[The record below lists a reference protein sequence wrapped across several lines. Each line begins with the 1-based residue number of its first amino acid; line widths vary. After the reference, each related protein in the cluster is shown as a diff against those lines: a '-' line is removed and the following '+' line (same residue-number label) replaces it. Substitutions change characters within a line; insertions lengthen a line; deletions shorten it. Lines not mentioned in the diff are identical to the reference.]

1 MLGSR
6 AQILVTEDEAN
17 LRMVLAAQLGREG
30 YDVHTACD
38 GRQAIDILQD
48 NHIDLVITDLRMP
61 NVDGMQLLRH
71 ALTLDPDL
79 LVIILTAYGT
89 VDNAV
94 EALKTGTFDYITK
107 PFDLHELRTLVAKA
121 LRTRELSAAEPD
133 GELIGRDD
141 GIPFGIIRTNAAIRR
156 MPIDSQRVSDMPTAV
171 LITGE
176 SGTGKARVARAMHD
190 HSSRANRA
198 FIRVNCAA
206 IPAELIDSELFGY
219 ERTGLG
225 QAPVGSASKPGRF
238 ELACT
243 GTLLLDEIGELPMQ
257 TQANVLRALQ
267 HGEIQRVGG
276 VSPIRVDV
284 RLIASS
290 TRDLRKQIAVGT
302 FRQDLYDTLNAMHLE
317 VPPLRSR
324 TQDIE
329 LLCMH
334 FIARFNQRL
343 DKSVHTVSPDALQI
357 LQAYHWP
364 GNVGELENVI
374 ERAVLFCDTGSIEP
388 QDLPPEV
395 RKAPDA
401 ASALVLRNE
410 VIDAVTSGTEGLKEQ
425 VRAARMQVERELI
438 ARALV
443 QTKDNVTHA
452 ARMLKISRKG
462 LQLKMKELGLRCRDE
477 RSEPAEDESGRE
489 NKGET

>member
-17 LRMVLAAQLGREG
+17 LRTVLAAQLGREG

-38 GRQAIDILQD
+38 GQQALDILRD

-71 ALTLDPDL
+71 ALTLDPDQL
-79 LVIILTAYGT
+79 IIILTAYGT

-94 EALKTGTFDYITK
+94 EALKTGAFDYITK
-107 PFDLHELRTLVAKA
+107 PFDLHELRTVVAKA
-121 LRTRELSAAEPD
+121 LRTRELSATEPD
-133 GELIGRDD
+133 GELIAESSGV
-141 GIPFGIIRTNAAIRR
+141 PFGIIRTNAAIRQ
-156 MPIDSQRVSDMPTAV
+156 MPIDAQRIADMPTAV

-190 HSSRANRA
+190 NSPRANRP

-219 ERTGLG
+219 ERAGLG
-225 QAPVGSASKPGRF
+225 QAHVGSGSKPGRF

-243 GTLLLDEIGELPMQ
+243 GTLLLDEIGEIPMP
-257 TQANVLRALQ
+257 TQAKVLRALQ

-276 VSPIRVDV
+276 VSTIRVDV

-290 TRDLRKQIAVGT
+290 TGDLKKQISAGT
-302 FRQDLYDTLNAMHLE
+302 FCQDLYDILNAMHLE
-317 VPPLRSR
+317 MPPLRSR

-329 LLCMH
+329 LLCTH
-334 FIARFNQRL
+334 FIARCNQRL
-343 DKSVHTVSPDALQI
+343 HKSVQTVSPDAMRL

-364 GNVGELENVI
+364 GNVRELESVI
-374 ERAVLFCDTGSIEP
+374 ERAVLFCDTDSIEP
-388 QDLPPEV
+388 QNLPTEL
-395 RKAPDA
+395 RKALDA
-401 ASALVLRNE
+401 ASTLVLRNE
-410 VIDAVTSGTEGLKEQ
+410 AIDAVTSGTEGLKEQ

-438 ARALV
+438 ARALG

-477 RSEPAEDESGRE
+477 RNEPAEDDTGRG